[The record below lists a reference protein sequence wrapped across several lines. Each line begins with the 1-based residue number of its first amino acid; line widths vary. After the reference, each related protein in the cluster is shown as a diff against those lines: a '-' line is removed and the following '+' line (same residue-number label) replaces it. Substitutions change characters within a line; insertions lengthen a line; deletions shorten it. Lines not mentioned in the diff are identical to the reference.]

1 VPYRGLPAAL
11 QDLAAGHI
19 DLLFG
24 TPDQLPLMRAGSI
37 KAYAVTSSARLA
49 IAPGIPTFAEIGFP
63 ALSYFDW
70 AALFA
75 PGRTPREVIGKLN
88 NVAVEAL
95 ANAAIQSRLLEL
107 VSLID
112 SFGEQLSQVFMLRV
126 FDVDTNC

>member
-1 VPYRGLPAAL
+1 
-11 QDLAAGHI
+11 
-19 DLLFG
+19 
-24 TPDQLPLMRAGSI
+24 MRAGSI

-107 VSLID
+107 G
-112 SFGEQLSQVFMLRV
+112 FGVFPREKQSPEALGAMMKADAEKWWPIIKELGIKV
-126 FDVDTNC
+126 E